1 VCAWLNTCVMSDKK
15 PKVVAIVGVSLPIG
29 LIAFARDWSAE
40 RGKALSAVVKEALA
54 KYVGY
59 KGDLFVQN
67 GGDRSM
73 YRNKSDLGKQAAL
86 MREAKAR
93 KRKGL
98 RGEEGVYAEA
108 ERRRRKA
115 RSSNVVGN
123 KK

>member
-1 VCAWLNTCVMSDKK
+1 MDAEKT
-15 PKVVAIVGVSLPIG
+15 KVVAVSLPVK

-40 RGKALSAVVKEALA
+40 RGEAFSAVVKDALA

-59 KGDLFVQN
+59 KGSLYVQV

-73 YRNKSDLGKQAAL
+73 YRNKSDLEKQAAL

-98 RGEEGVYAEA
+98 REEGVYAEA

>member
-1 VCAWLNTCVMSDKK
+1 MDAEKT
-15 PKVVAIVGVSLPIG
+15 KVVAVSLPVK
-29 LIAFARDWSAE
+29 LIAFAREWSSE
-40 RGKALSAVVKEALA
+40 RGEAFSAVVKDALA

-59 KGDLFVQN
+59 KGSLYVQV

-73 YRNKSDLGKQAAL
+73 YRNKSDLEKQAAL

-98 RGEEGVYAEA
+98 REVYAEG
-108 ERRRRKA
+108 RSRKE